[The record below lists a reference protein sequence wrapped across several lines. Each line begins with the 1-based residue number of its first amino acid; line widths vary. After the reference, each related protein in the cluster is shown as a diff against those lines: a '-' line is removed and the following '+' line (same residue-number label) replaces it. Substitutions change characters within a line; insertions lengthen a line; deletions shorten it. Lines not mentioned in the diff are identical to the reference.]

1 MINQQGYSIIFLN
14 SIGIHV
20 KFRDDLYLIINSTNS
35 FIFSTKYIQSVS
47 SDWAAILIEKIY
59 RERLNLA
66 RFNKTASEFCRSA
79 TVRLQSAHFSTC
91 TLKPHRCSVRSC
103 IQPMH
108 KSPCHTTIELV
119 KPCETFLCNFFFF
132 DFQSSNRVTRYTTC
146 TSQNLVEQ
154 LFPRSTNVSA
164 NCLTNHYGHADNG
177 SIYRANNKMQTV

>member
-119 KPCETFLCNFFFF
+119 KPCETVLCNFFFF
-132 DFQSSNRVTRYTTC
+132 SIF
-146 TSQNLVEQ
+146 NLATELLDIQ
-154 LFPRSTNVSA
+154 PARHRIWL
-164 NCLTNHYGHADNG
+164 
-177 SIYRANNKMQTV
+177 NNFSPDLRMYQRIV